1 MSGTLIT
8 KDMTIA
14 AILEAAPEAA
24 GVLLD
29 EGMPCIGCSLACLGT
44 LEEGARAR
52 DLDPDRIVERIRRR
66 IAAVQSTEEEAE

>member
-1 MSGTLIT
+1 
-8 KDMTIA
+8 MTIA

-24 GVLLD
+24 EVLLD

-66 IAAVQSTEEEAE
+66 VAAAQTKEEEAA